1 MSKTLYEVIGVNQ
14 NANTKDIESKCI
26 ELGKKYHPSSNP
38 DDLDAAIIYK
48 EVMLAYSTLRDSGR
62 RAQYDATIK
71 NNQSSTQSRDNLSKS
86 SANQDSN
93 SKPNVAKREVS
104 LSLAVAVIFVPY
116 IASWLLLRKGYS
128 QKARVLGFGWLV
140 VVVLICTS
148 INNKS
153 VETGT
158 PAEIQARR
166 EVREGVERQN
176 QQIAGFNEK
185 QKSSANRVMGA
196 WKGAVEEILIDPNSA
211 DFKDVVFVTAVS
223 GTQFACGKV
232 NSKNRLGGY
241 TGYKRFITAGL
252 KEYTF
257 IDGEKDGFNE
267 YWKQV
272 CVEGSKF

>member
-1 MSKTLYEVIGVNQ
+1 MSKSLYEVIGVSQ
-14 NANTKDIESKCI
+14 NAEVKEIEARCI
-26 ELGKKYHPSSNP
+26 ELGKKYHPSTNP

-48 EVMLAYSTLRDSGR
+48 DVMLAYATLRDSGR
-62 RAQYDATIK
+62 RAQYDATLRTSQPYT
-71 NNQSSTQSRDNLSKS
+71 QSSGNGGKS

-93 SKPNVAKREVS
+93 SKPYVAKREVS
-104 LSLAVAVIFVPY
+104 LLLAVAVIFVPY
-116 IASWLLLRKGYS
+116 IASWFLLRKGYS
-128 QKARVLGFGWLV
+128 QKAKVLGMGWLI
-140 VVVLICTS
+140 VVVLIYGST
-148 INNKS
+148 NNKP

-166 EVREGVERQN
+166 EIREGVERQK
-176 QQIAGFNEK
+176 QQIAGFNER

-267 YWKQV
+267 YWRQV
-272 CVEGSKF
+272 CVQGIKY